1 VEYLFHLFYF
11 YSEFFDKVI
20 LMPHK
25 TFFWF
30 MFPTCLAMILFI
42 AIPIVSIFIQSL
54 FIEHE
59 KPLIQIERCD
69 PFGCETEVGVDI
81 EAYTALNEEKP
92 LGRFN
97 GFKTYTDRN
106 HLAFNEL
113 SEGWKKSK
121 TIAEFS
127 KNFMNLPFYKALIFT
142 LTYTFFV
149 TPLVLLLGF
158 IIALSINAL
167 KQKIRGPVIFATI
180 LPMIVT
186 PLVGSLV
193 LFWMIDSQGI
203 IGATIQQLFDDPYL
217 SLKASIKLTWITLIT
232 YGVWHHAP
240 FAFIVF
246 YAALQTVPQDPL
258 EAAIIDGATRWQRI
272 RHVVIPHL
280 FPVAVFIALISM
292 MDNIRVFEPIL
303 GFSAEASAQSFSW
316 LIYNDLRNIEVMNFG
331 SAASTSI
338 LTIIMVAILL
348 TPVLIKTWREFRET
362 R

>member
-1 VEYLFHLFYF
+1 ML
-11 YSEFFDKVI
+11 
-20 LMPHK
+20 
-25 TFFWF
+25 
-30 MFPTCLAMILFI
+30 PTCVAMILFI
-42 AIPIVSIFIQSL
+42 AIPIVSIFVQSL
-54 FIEHE
+54 FIEHQKE
-59 KPLIQIERCD
+59 LIQIERCD

-81 EAYTALNEEKP
+81 EAFAALNKEKP

-113 SEGWKKSK
+113 AEGWKNSK
-121 TIAEFS
+121 TFGEFS

-149 TPLVLLLGF
+149 TPSVIFLGF
-158 IIALSINAL
+158 ILALSINAL
-167 KQKIRGPVIFATI
+167 IQKIKGPIIFATI

-193 LFWMIDSQGI
+193 LFWMIDAQGI
-203 IGATIQQLFDDPYL
+203 IGATIQDLFNDPYL
-217 SLKASIKLTWITLIT
+217 SLKASIKLTWITLII
-232 YGVWHHAP
+232 YGIWHHAP

-246 YAALQTVPQDPL
+246 YAALQTVPQDPI
-258 EAAIIDGATRWQRI
+258 EAAIIDGANRWQRI

-292 MDNIRVFEPIL
+292 MDNIRVFEPII

-338 LTIIMVAILL
+338 LTIIMVGVLL
-348 TPVLIKTWREFRET
+348 TPVLIKTWREFGET

>member
-1 VEYLFHLFYF
+1 
-11 YSEFFDKVI
+11 
-20 LMPHK
+20 
-25 TFFWF
+25 

-42 AIPIVSIFIQSL
+42 AIPIISIFVQSL

-81 EAYTALNEEKP
+81 EAYSALNEEKP

-106 HLAFNEL
+106 HLAVNEL

-121 TIAEFS
+121 TFAEFS

-149 TPLVLLLGF
+149 TPLVICLGF

-167 KQKIRGPVIFATI
+167 KQKIRGPAIFATI

-193 LFWMIDSQGI
+193 LFWMIDAQGI
-203 IGATIQQLFDDPYL
+203 IGATIQDLFNDPYL

-232 YGVWHHAP
+232 YGIWHHAP

-246 YAALQTVPQDPL
+246 YAALQTVPQEPL
-258 EAAIIDGATRWQRI
+258 EAAIIDGANRWQRI

-338 LTIIMVAILL
+338 LTIIMVGVLL
-348 TPVLIKTWREFRET
+348 TPVLIKTWREFAET

>member
-1 VEYLFHLFYF
+1 ML
-11 YSEFFDKVI
+11 
-20 LMPHK
+20 
-25 TFFWF
+25 
-30 MFPTCLAMILFI
+30 PTCVAMILFI
-42 AIPIVSIFIQSL
+42 AIPIVSIFVQSL
-54 FIEHE
+54 FIEHQKE
-59 KPLIQIERCD
+59 LIQIERCD
-69 PFGCETEVGVDI
+69 PFGCEIEVGVDI
-81 EAYTALNEEKP
+81 EAFAALNKEKP

-97 GFKTYTDRN
+97 GLKTYTDRN

-113 SEGWKKSK
+113 SESWKNSK
-121 TIAEFS
+121 TFGEFS

-149 TPLVLLLGF
+149 TPSVILLGF
-158 IIALSINAL
+158 ILALSINAL
-167 KQKIRGPVIFATI
+167 IQKIKGPIIFATI

-193 LFWMIDSQGI
+193 LFWMIDAQGI
-203 IGATIQQLFDDPYL
+203 VGATIQDLFNDPYL

-232 YGVWHHAP
+232 YGIWHHAP

-246 YAALQTVPQDPL
+246 YAALQTVPQEPL
-258 EAAIIDGATRWQRI
+258 EAAIIDGANRWQRI

-338 LTIIMVAILL
+338 LTIIMVGLLL
-348 TPVLIKTWREFRET
+348 TPVLIKTWREFGET

>member
-1 VEYLFHLFYF
+1 
-11 YSEFFDKVI
+11 
-20 LMPHK
+20 
-25 TFFWF
+25 
-30 MFPTCLAMILFI
+30 MILFI
-42 AIPIVSIFIQSL
+42 AIPIVSIFVQSL
-54 FIEHE
+54 FIEHQKE
-59 KPLIQIERCD
+59 LIQIERCD
-69 PFGCETEVGVDI
+69 PFGCEIEVGVDI
-81 EAYTALNEEKP
+81 EAFAALNKEKP

-97 GFKTYTDRN
+97 GLKTYTDRN

-113 SEGWKKSK
+113 SESWKNSK
-121 TIAEFS
+121 TFGEFS

-149 TPLVLLLGF
+149 TPSVILLGF
-158 IIALSINAL
+158 ILALSINAL
-167 KQKIRGPVIFATI
+167 IQKIKGPIIFATI

-193 LFWMIDSQGI
+193 LFWMIDAQGI
-203 IGATIQQLFDDPYL
+203 VGATIQDLFNDPYL

-232 YGVWHHAP
+232 YGIWHHAP

-258 EAAIIDGATRWQRI
+258 EAAIIDGANRWQRI

-338 LTIIMVAILL
+338 LTIIMVGVLL
-348 TPVLIKTWREFRET
+348 TPVLIKTWREFGET